1 MREWRPERIE
11 KLTNESFQEK
21 KSMKECKKDRMKA
34 REIRGMG
41 GRKND
46 TVVSMWEYNYE
57 RKEEWE
63 TESTKVWK
71 PDNMEASKRESF

>member
-1 MREWRPERIE
+1 ME

-57 RKEEWE
+57 RKEE
-63 TESTKVWK
+63 
-71 PDNMEASKRESF
+71 